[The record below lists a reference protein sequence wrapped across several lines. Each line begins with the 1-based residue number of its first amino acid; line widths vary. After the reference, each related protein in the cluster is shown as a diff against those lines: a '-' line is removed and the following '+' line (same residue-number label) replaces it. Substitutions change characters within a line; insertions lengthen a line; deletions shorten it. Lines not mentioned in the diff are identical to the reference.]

1 MRHLAAVSIACLFFC
16 QGTLAGDS
24 ATAGESTATSHCNN
38 YNASRTA
45 FFGDLHVHTAYSFD
59 AYAFGTTAT
68 PYDAYRFAK
77 GEQIQHPA
85 GYGLKIREPLDFYA
99 VTDHAAFLG
108 AVKEAANTDT
118 ELSKHELAKQV
129 HNINAEDN
137 LDFTSLGQRA
147 QVFSTFLPN
156 VLTALTDGSLEEDL
170 LNNVAKSAW
179 QDIADA
185 AEMYNEPGRFT
196 TFLAYEYTSA
206 TVERGNLHRNV
217 IFRDNQAAPA
227 IPFSRY
233 HSRNPE
239 DLWSWMDGLRAKGIE
254 SLAIPHNSN
263 GSNGAMFQRTDWAG
277 NAFTEEYSRTRMR
290 NEPLVEITQ
299 IKGTSDT
306 NPRHSPNDEWA
317 DFEIMPFRVGTTLPS
332 KEDGSYVR
340 EAYLNGLSLAADGLG
355 NPYKFGLVAA
365 SDTHVAATSDDEE
378 SYFSKAGLLDG
389 DAVARGSIPAP
400 KAVALAVGALLPD
413 SLQEIDGETYMST
426 SSFET
431 WGASGI
437 AGVWAEEN
445 TRDSIYAAF
454 RRKET
459 FATTGP
465 RIKLRFFASYDFN
478 DELLA
483 DENRVETAYQQGV
496 TMGATLEAKEQQQP
510 SFLVWALAD
519 VNTVPLQRVQVI
531 KGSVVEG
538 KTVEKV
544 YDVACSDGAK
554 VDPVTQRCPDNGAT
568 VDISDCSPSEGS
580 GAQELIS
587 LWKDPDFTA
596 GEETFYYLRALEN
609 PTCRWST
616 WDAVEAGV
624 EPRSDLALTIQERAW
639 SSPIWVTKHVE

>member
-1 MRHLAAVSIACLFFC
+1 
-16 QGTLAGDS
+16 
-24 ATAGESTATSHCNN
+24 
-38 YNASRTA
+38 
-45 FFGDLHVHTAYSFD
+45 
-59 AYAFGTTAT
+59 
-68 PYDAYRFAK
+68 
-77 GEQIQHPA
+77 
-85 GYGLKIREPLDFYA
+85 
-99 VTDHAAFLG
+99 
-108 AVKEAANTDT
+108 
-118 ELSKHELAKQV
+118 
-129 HNINAEDN
+129 
-137 LDFTSLGQRA
+137 
-147 QVFSTFLPN
+147 
-156 VLTALTDGSLEEDL
+156 DGSLEEDL

-496 TMGATLEAKEQQQP
+496 TMGATLEAKQRIDEMVLTTKAEVSDELNRSRAEMKSLSERVAAGVDTVQRTDIRSP
-510 SFLVWALAD
+510 VRGTIKELKR
-519 VNTVPLQRVQVI
+519 NTVGGVIRPGEDIVEIVPLDDTLLVEAKIRPSDRAFLRSGQKATI
-531 KGSVVEG
+531 KVTAYDFSIYGGLEG
-538 KTVEKV
+538 KLE
-544 YDVACSDGAK
+544 
-554 VDPVTQRCPDNGAT
+554 R
-568 VDISDCSPSEGS
+568 ISASTIKDEEGES
-580 GAQELIS
+580 
-587 LWKDPDFTA
+587 
-596 GEETFYYLRALEN
+596 FYRVYLRTEDNKIVSKGKELEIIPGMTANVEILTGKKTVMDYLLKPILKARDSALRE
-609 PTCRWST
+609 
-616 WDAVEAGV
+616 
-624 EPRSDLALTIQERAW
+624 
-639 SSPIWVTKHVE
+639 K